1 MNDKITIQELV
12 EFISGN
18 QSTSKKEI
26 EAFAKEFFKLIEDA
40 LQTER
45 YVKIKGFG
53 TFKLIEVDSR
63 ESINVNTGERFEIQG
78 HNKVTFTPDATLKEV
93 VNKPFAHFE
102 SVVLNDGVFFEEEPI
117 VDEET
122 PVTEEEPI
130 IEEEPS
136 PIPLLQEEEVPSTD
150 VVGSDTEEETPVTEE
165 EPIIEEEAPIIEEP
179 IIEEEAP
186 IIEEPIIEEEPSPI
200 PLIQEGGVPSGG
212 VVGSDIEEETPIIEE
227 PIVEEEPLSRDVACS
242 VREEETPIIE
252 EEEPIIE
259 EEPSPI
265 PLLQEGGVPSGG
277 VVGSDTEEENPIT
290 EEETPI
296 IEEEEPIIEEE
307 PSPIPL
313 LQEGGVPSGGVVG
326 SDTEEGTPITEEENP
341 ITEEE
346 TPKPTGFIAES
357 ITNIESD
364 LETNKRPE
372 SMIGNIKNT
381 IVNDFKQDSQG
392 MKYFFGIVIFIILL
406 CIAAIVFLYHPTLL
420 TDMMPKPQEQE
431 EATEEATPEEVIP
444 ADTLAIQADTL
455 AVQTDTIVAQPD
467 TVVAPVVELPQPT
480 PPPVVEEKPQPAPQP
495 ATTYKASD
503 VYTIT
508 GTQAEHV
515 IKRGETLRI
524 ISEKYFGTREL
535 STYIIEYN
543 KDIISNPNNVS
554 VGTKIKIPKLEKK

>member
-117 VDEET
+117 LDEET
-122 PVTEEEPI
+122 PVTEEK
-130 IEEEPS
+130 
-136 PIPLLQEEEVPSTD
+136 
-150 VVGSDTEEETPVTEE
+150 
-165 EPIIEEEAPIIEEP
+165 PIIEEEAPIIEEEEP
-179 IIEEEAP
+179 IIEEEVP
-186 IIEEPIIEEEPSPI
+186 VIEEPIIEEEPSRDAIHCVREEETPI
-200 PLIQEGGVPSGG
+200 
-212 VVGSDIEEETPIIEE
+212 IEEEEPTIEEAAPIIEE

-259 EEPSPI
+259 EE
-265 PLLQEGGVPSGG
+265 VP
-277 VVGSDTEEENPIT
+277 VI
-290 EEETPI
+290 EEET
-296 IEEEEPIIEEE
+296 
-307 PSPIPL
+307 
-313 LQEGGVPSGGVVG
+313 
-326 SDTEEGTPITEEENP
+326 P

-357 ITNIESD
+357 ITNIEND

-381 IVNDFKQDSQG
+381 IVNDFKQDTQG

-420 TDMMPKPQEQE
+420 TDLMPQPKAE
-431 EATEEATPEEVIP
+431 EETTTEEVIQEAPTAMP
-444 ADTLAIQADTL
+444 ADTVAIF
-455 AVQTDTIVAQPD
+455 TDSIATS
-467 TVVAPVVELPQPT
+467 TVVDSIAPVAEVEVPAAKETVQEAPVVKEPIQ
-480 PPPVVEEKPQPAPQP
+480 EKPVAKETP
-495 ATTYKASD
+495 ATQTYSAKESYHI
-503 VYTIT
+503 V
-508 GTQAEHV
+508 GTQSEHT

-535 STYIIEYN
+535 ATYIIEHN
-543 KDIISNPNNVS
+543 KDNIPNPNNVS

>member
-117 VDEET
+117 LDEET
-122 PVTEEEPI
+122 PVTEEEPIIEEEAPIIEEPI

-150 VVGSDTEEETPVTEE
+150 VVGPDTEEENPIIEEE
-165 EPIIEEEAPIIEEP
+165 EPIIEEEVPV
-179 IIEEEAP
+179 
-186 IIEEPIIEEEPSPI
+186 IEEPIIEEEPSRDAIHCVREEETPI
-200 PLIQEGGVPSGG
+200 IEEEEPIIEEEVP
-212 VVGSDIEEETPIIEE
+212 VIEEETPIIEEEEPVIEE

-259 EEPSPI
+259 EE
-265 PLLQEGGVPSGG
+265 VP
-277 VVGSDTEEENPIT
+277 VI
-290 EEETPI
+290 EEET
-296 IEEEEPIIEEE
+296 
-307 PSPIPL
+307 
-313 LQEGGVPSGGVVG
+313 
-326 SDTEEGTPITEEENP
+326 P

-357 ITNIESD
+357 ITNIEND

-381 IVNDFKQDSQG
+381 IVNDFKQDTQG

-420 TDMMPKPQEQE
+420 TDLMPQPKAE
-431 EATEEATPEEVIP
+431 EETTTEEVIQEAPTAMP
-444 ADTLAIQADTL
+444 ADTVAIF
-455 AVQTDTIVAQPD
+455 TDSIATS
-467 TVVAPVVELPQPT
+467 TVVDSIAPVAEVEVPAAKETVQEAPVVKEPIQEKLVAKET
-480 PPPVVEEKPQPAPQP
+480 PAAQ
-495 ATTYKASD
+495 TYSAKESYHI
-503 VYTIT
+503 V
-508 GTQAEHV
+508 GTQSEHT

-535 STYIIEYN
+535 ATYIIEHN
-543 KDIISNPNNVS
+543 KENIPNPNNVS

>member
-117 VDEET
+117 LD
-122 PVTEEEPI
+122 
-130 IEEEPS
+130 
-136 PIPLLQEEEVPSTD
+136 
-150 VVGSDTEEETPVTEE
+150 EETPVTEE

-179 IIEEEAP
+179 IIEEEPSP
-186 IIEEPIIEEEPSPI
+186 IPLLKEEEVPSTDVVGPDTEEENPIIEEEEPIIEEEVPVIEEPIIEEEPSREAI
-200 PLIQEGGVPSGG
+200 H
-212 VVGSDIEEETPIIEE
+212 
-227 PIVEEEPLSRDVACS
+227 C
-242 VREEETPIIE
+242 VREEETPII
-252 EEEPIIE
+252 EEPIIE

-277 VVGSDTEEENPIT
+277 VVGSNT

-307 PSPIPL
+307 
-313 LQEGGVPSGGVVG
+313 VPV
-326 SDTEEGTPITEEENP
+326 IEEETP

-357 ITNIESD
+357 ITNIEND

-381 IVNDFKQDSQG
+381 IVNDFKQDTQG

-420 TDMMPKPQEQE
+420 TDLMPQPKAE
-431 EATEEATPEEVIP
+431 EETTTEEVIQEAPTAMP
-444 ADTLAIQADTL
+444 ADTVAIF
-455 AVQTDTIVAQPD
+455 TDSIATS
-467 TVVAPVVELPQPT
+467 TVVDSIAPVAEVEVPAAKETVQEAPVVKEPIQ
-480 PPPVVEEKPQPAPQP
+480 EKPVAKETPAAQ
-495 ATTYKASD
+495 TYSAKESYHI
-503 VYTIT
+503 V
-508 GTQAEHV
+508 GTQSEHT

-535 STYIIEYN
+535 ATYIIEHN
-543 KDIISNPNNVS
+543 KDNIPNPNNVS

>member
-26 EAFAKEFFKLIEDA
+26 ETFAKEFFKLIEDA

-117 VDEET
+117 LDEET
-122 PVTEEEPI
+122 PVTEEEPIIEEEAPIIEEPI

-150 VVGSDTEEETPVTEE
+150 VVGPDTEEENPIIEEE
-165 EPIIEEEAPIIEEP
+165 EPIIEEEVPV
-179 IIEEEAP
+179 
-186 IIEEPIIEEEPSPI
+186 IEEPIIEEEPSRDAIHCVREEETPI
-200 PLIQEGGVPSGG
+200 IEEEEPIIEEEVP
-212 VVGSDIEEETPIIEE
+212 VIEEETPIIEEEEPVIEE

-259 EEPSPI
+259 EE
-265 PLLQEGGVPSGG
+265 VP
-277 VVGSDTEEENPIT
+277 V
-290 EEETPI
+290 
-296 IEEEEPIIEEE
+296 IEEEK
-307 PSPIPL
+307 
-313 LQEGGVPSGGVVG
+313 
-326 SDTEEGTPITEEENP
+326 P

-357 ITNIESD
+357 ITNIEND

-381 IVNDFKQDSQG
+381 IVNDFKQDTQG

-420 TDMMPKPQEQE
+420 TDLMPQPKAE
-431 EATEEATPEEVIP
+431 EETTTEEVIQEAPTAMP
-444 ADTLAIQADTL
+444 ADTVAIF
-455 AVQTDTIVAQPD
+455 TDSIATS
-467 TVVAPVVELPQPT
+467 TVVDSIAPVAEVEVPAAKETVQEAPVVKEPIQ
-480 PPPVVEEKPQPAPQP
+480 EKPVAKETPAAQ
-495 ATTYKASD
+495 TYSAKESYHI
-503 VYTIT
+503 V
-508 GTQAEHV
+508 GTQSEHT

-535 STYIIEYN
+535 ATYIIEHN
-543 KDIISNPNNVS
+543 KDNIPNPNNVS

>member
-117 VDEET
+117 LDEET
-122 PVTEEEPI
+122 PVIEEEPIIEEEAPIIEEKEPI

-150 VVGSDTEEETPVTEE
+150 VVGSDTEEEN
-165 EPIIEEEAPIIEEP
+165 PIIEE
-179 IIEEEAP
+179 
-186 IIEEPIIEEEPSPI
+186 EEPIIEEEPSPI
-200 PLIQEGGVPSGG
+200 PLIQEGGVPLGG
-212 VVGSDIEEETPIIEE
+212 VVGSDTEEETPIIEE
-227 PIVEEEPLSRDVACS
+227 EEPIVEEEPSPIPLILEGGVPSGGVVGS
-242 VREEETPIIE
+242 NTEETAPII
-252 EEEPIIE
+252 EEPIIE

-265 PLLQEGGVPSGG
+265 PLLPEGGVPSGG
-277 VVGSDTEEENPIT
+277 VVGSNT

-296 IEEEEPIIEEE
+296 IEEEEPI
-307 PSPIPL
+307 
-313 LQEGGVPSGGVVG
+313 
-326 SDTEEGTPITEEENP
+326 TEEETP

-381 IVNDFKQDSQG
+381 IVNDFKQDTQG

-431 EATEEATPEEVIP
+431 ATTEEARPEEVIP
-444 ADTLAIQADTL
+444 ADTIAIQADTL

-495 ATTYKASD
+495 ATTYKASV

>member
-78 HNKVTFTPDATLKEV
+78 HNKITFTPDATLKEV

-136 PIPLLQEEEVPSTD
+136 PIPLFQEEEVPSTD
-150 VVGSDTEEETPVTEE
+150 VVGSDTEEETP
-165 EPIIEEEAPIIEEP
+165 IIEEP
-179 IIEEEAP
+179 IM
-186 IIEEPIIEEEPSPI
+186 EEEPS
-200 PLIQEGGVPSGG
+200 
-212 VVGSDIEEETPIIEE
+212 
-227 PIVEEEPLSRDVACS
+227 RDAIHC

-252 EEEPIIE
+252 EEEPIIEEEVPVTEEPIVE

-277 VVGSDTEEENPIT
+277 VVGSDTEEET
-290 EEETPI
+290 
-296 IEEEEPIIEEE
+296 
-307 PSPIPL
+307 
-313 LQEGGVPSGGVVG
+313 
-326 SDTEEGTPITEEENP
+326 P

-372 SMIGNIKNT
+372 SMIDNIKNT
-381 IVNDFKQDSQG
+381 IVNDFKQDTQG

-431 EATEEATPEEVIP
+431 EATKEATPEEVIP
-444 ADTLAIQADTL
+444 ADTIAIQADTL
-455 AVQTDTIVAQPD
+455 AVQTDTIVAHPD

-495 ATTYKASD
+495 ATTYKASG

-508 GTQAEHV
+508 GTQAEHTV
-515 IKRGETLRI
+515 KRGETLRI

-535 STYIIEYN
+535 STYIVEHN
-543 KDIISNPNNVS
+543 KDIISNPNNVA

>member
-117 VDEET
+117 LD
-122 PVTEEEPI
+122 
-130 IEEEPS
+130 
-136 PIPLLQEEEVPSTD
+136 
-150 VVGSDTEEETPVTEE
+150 EETPVTEE
-165 EPIIEEEAPIIEEP
+165 EPIIEEEAPIIEEEEP
-179 IIEEEAP
+179 IIEEEVP
-186 IIEEPIIEEEPSPI
+186 VIEEPIIEEEPSRDAI
-200 PLIQEGGVPSGG
+200 HCVR
-212 VVGSDIEEETPIIEE
+212 EEETPIIEEEEPVIEE

-259 EEPSPI
+259 EE
-265 PLLQEGGVPSGG
+265 VP
-277 VVGSDTEEENPIT
+277 VI
-290 EEETPI
+290 EEET
-296 IEEEEPIIEEE
+296 
-307 PSPIPL
+307 
-313 LQEGGVPSGGVVG
+313 
-326 SDTEEGTPITEEENP
+326 P

-357 ITNIESD
+357 ITNIEND

-381 IVNDFKQDSQG
+381 IVNDFKQDTQG

-420 TDMMPKPQEQE
+420 TDLMPQPKAE
-431 EATEEATPEEVIP
+431 EETTTEEVIQEAPTAMP
-444 ADTLAIQADTL
+444 ADTVAIF
-455 AVQTDTIVAQPD
+455 TDSIATS
-467 TVVAPVVELPQPT
+467 TVVDSIAPVAEVEVPAAKETVQEAPVVKEPIQ
-480 PPPVVEEKPQPAPQP
+480 EKPVAKETPAAQ
-495 ATTYKASD
+495 TYSAKESYHI
-503 VYTIT
+503 V
-508 GTQAEHV
+508 GTQSEHT

-535 STYIIEYN
+535 ATYIIEHN
-543 KDIISNPNNVS
+543 KDNIPNPNNVS

>member
-26 EAFAKEFFKLIEDA
+26 ETFAKEFFKLIEDA

-78 HNKVTFTPDATLKEV
+78 HNKITFTPDATLKEV

-122 PVTEEEPI
+122 PITEEEPIIEEEAPIIEEPIIEEEPSPIPLLQEEEVPSTVVVGSDTEETAPIIEEPIIEEEPSRDAIHCVREEETPIIEEEEPI

-150 VVGSDTEEETPVTEE
+150 VVGSD
-165 EPIIEEEAPIIEEP
+165 
-179 IIEEEAP
+179 
-186 IIEEPIIEEEPSPI
+186 
-200 PLIQEGGVPSGG
+200 
-212 VVGSDIEEETPIIEE
+212 
-227 PIVEEEPLSRDVACS
+227 
-242 VREEETPIIE
+242 
-252 EEEPIIE
+252 
-259 EEPSPI
+259 
-265 PLLQEGGVPSGG
+265 
-277 VVGSDTEEENPIT
+277 
-290 EEETPI
+290 
-296 IEEEEPIIEEE
+296 
-307 PSPIPL
+307 
-313 LQEGGVPSGGVVG
+313 
-326 SDTEEGTPITEEENP
+326 TEEENP

-381 IVNDFKQDSQG
+381 IVNDFKQDTQG

>member
-26 EAFAKEFFKLIEDA
+26 EVFAKEFFKLIEDA

-78 HNKVTFTPDATLKEV
+78 HNKITFTPDATLKEV

-117 VDEET
+117 LD
-122 PVTEEEPI
+122 
-130 IEEEPS
+130 
-136 PIPLLQEEEVPSTD
+136 
-150 VVGSDTEEETPVTEE
+150 EETPVTEE
-165 EPIIEEEAPIIEEP
+165 EPIIEEEAPIIEEEEP
-179 IIEEEAP
+179 IIEEEVPVIEEPIIEEEPSRDAIHCVREEETPIIEEKEPTIEEAAPIIEEPIVEEEPLSRDVACSVREEETP

-212 VVGSDIEEETPIIEE
+212 VVGSN
-227 PIVEEEPLSRDVACS
+227 
-242 VREEETPIIE
+242 
-252 EEEPIIE
+252 
-259 EEPSPI
+259 
-265 PLLQEGGVPSGG
+265 
-277 VVGSDTEEENPIT
+277 TEEEKT
-290 EEETPI
+290 
-296 IEEEEPIIEEE
+296 
-307 PSPIPL
+307 
-313 LQEGGVPSGGVVG
+313 
-326 SDTEEGTPITEEENP
+326 

-357 ITNIESD
+357 ITNIEND

-381 IVNDFKQDSQG
+381 IVNDFKQDTQG

-420 TDMMPKPQEQE
+420 TDLMPQPKAE
-431 EATEEATPEEVIP
+431 EETTTEEVIQEAPTAMP
-444 ADTLAIQADTL
+444 ADTVAIF
-455 AVQTDTIVAQPD
+455 TDSIATS
-467 TVVAPVVELPQPT
+467 TVVDSIAPVAEVEVPAAKETVQEAPVVKEPIQ
-480 PPPVVEEKPQPAPQP
+480 EKPVAKETPAAQ
-495 ATTYKASD
+495 TYSAKESYHI
-503 VYTIT
+503 V
-508 GTQAEHV
+508 GTQSEHT

-535 STYIIEYN
+535 ATYIIEHN
-543 KDIISNPNNVS
+543 KENIPNPNNVS
-554 VGTKIKIPKLEKK
+554 VGSKIKIPKLEKK

>member
-117 VDEET
+117 LDEET
-122 PVTEEEPI
+122 PVTEEEPIIEKEAPIIEEPI

-150 VVGSDTEEETPVTEE
+150 VVGSDTEEETPIIEEE
-165 EPIIEEEAPIIEEP
+165 EPIIEEEVPV
-179 IIEEEAP
+179 
-186 IIEEPIIEEEPSPI
+186 IEEPIIEEEPSREAI
-200 PLIQEGGVPSGG
+200 H
-212 VVGSDIEEETPIIEE
+212 
-227 PIVEEEPLSRDVACS
+227 C

-252 EEEPIIE
+252 EEEPTIE
-259 EEPSPI
+259 EAAPVI
-265 PLLQEGGVPSGG
+265 
-277 VVGSDTEEENPIT
+277 

-296 IEEEEPIIEEE
+296 I
-307 PSPIPL
+307 
-313 LQEGGVPSGGVVG
+313 
-326 SDTEEGTPITEEENP
+326 
-341 ITEEE
+341 EEE

-357 ITNIESD
+357 ITNIEND

-381 IVNDFKQDSQG
+381 IVNDFKQDTQG

-420 TDMMPKPQEQE
+420 TDLMPQPKAE
-431 EATEEATPEEVIP
+431 EETTTEEVIQEAPTAMP
-444 ADTLAIQADTL
+444 ADTVAIF
-455 AVQTDTIVAQPD
+455 TDSIATS
-467 TVVAPVVELPQPT
+467 TVVDSIAPVAEVEVPAAKETVQEAPVVKEPIQ
-480 PPPVVEEKPQPAPQP
+480 EKPVAKETPAAQ
-495 ATTYKASD
+495 TYSAKESYHI
-503 VYTIT
+503 V
-508 GTQAEHV
+508 GTQSEHT

-535 STYIIEYN
+535 ATYIIEHN
-543 KDIISNPNNVS
+543 KDNIPNPNNVS

>member
-117 VDEET
+117 LDEET
-122 PVTEEEPI
+122 PVTEEEPIIEEEAPIIEEPI

-150 VVGSDTEEETPVTEE
+150 VVGSDTEEENPIIEEE
-165 EPIIEEEAPIIEEP
+165 EPIIEEEVPV
-179 IIEEEAP
+179 
-186 IIEEPIIEEEPSPI
+186 IEEPIIEEEPSREAI
-200 PLIQEGGVPSGG
+200 H
-212 VVGSDIEEETPIIEE
+212 
-227 PIVEEEPLSRDVACS
+227 C

-277 VVGSDTEEENPIT
+277 VVGSNT
-290 EEETPI
+290 EEET
-296 IEEEEPIIEEE
+296 
-307 PSPIPL
+307 
-313 LQEGGVPSGGVVG
+313 
-326 SDTEEGTPITEEENP
+326 P

-357 ITNIESD
+357 ITNIEND

-381 IVNDFKQDSQG
+381 IVNDFKQDTQG

-420 TDMMPKPQEQE
+420 TDLMPQPKAE
-431 EATEEATPEEVIP
+431 EETTTEEVIQEAPTAMP
-444 ADTLAIQADTL
+444 ADTVAIF
-455 AVQTDTIVAQPD
+455 TDSIATS
-467 TVVAPVVELPQPT
+467 TVVDSIAPVAEVEVPAAKETVQEAPVVKEPIQ
-480 PPPVVEEKPQPAPQP
+480 EKPVAKETPAAQ
-495 ATTYKASD
+495 TYSAKESYHI
-503 VYTIT
+503 V
-508 GTQAEHV
+508 GTQSEHT

-535 STYIIEYN
+535 ATYIIEHN
-543 KDIISNPNNVS
+543 KENIPNPNNVS

>member
-78 HNKVTFTPDATLKEV
+78 HNKITFTPDATLKEV

-117 VDEET
+117 LD
-122 PVTEEEPI
+122 
-130 IEEEPS
+130 
-136 PIPLLQEEEVPSTD
+136 
-150 VVGSDTEEETPVTEE
+150 EETPVTEE

-179 IIEEEAP
+179 IIEEEPSPIPLLQEEEVPSTDVVSSDTEEETP
-186 IIEEPIIEEEPSPI
+186 IIEEPIVEEEPSRDAI
-200 PLIQEGGVPSGG
+200 HCVR
-212 VVGSDIEEETPIIEE
+212 EEETPIIEEKEPTIEEAAPIIEE

-259 EEPSPI
+259 EE
-265 PLLQEGGVPSGG
+265 VP
-277 VVGSDTEEENPIT
+277 V
-290 EEETPI
+290 
-296 IEEEEPIIEEE
+296 IEEEK
-307 PSPIPL
+307 
-313 LQEGGVPSGGVVG
+313 
-326 SDTEEGTPITEEENP
+326 P

-357 ITNIESD
+357 ITNIEND

-381 IVNDFKQDSQG
+381 IVNDFKQDTQG

-420 TDMMPKPQEQE
+420 TDLMPQPKAE
-431 EATEEATPEEVIP
+431 EETTTEEVIQEAPTAMP
-444 ADTLAIQADTL
+444 ADTVAIF
-455 AVQTDTIVAQPD
+455 TDSIATS
-467 TVVAPVVELPQPT
+467 TVVDSIAPVAEVEVPAAKETVQEAPVVKEPIQ
-480 PPPVVEEKPQPAPQP
+480 EKPVAKETPAAQ
-495 ATTYKASD
+495 TYSAKESYHI
-503 VYTIT
+503 V
-508 GTQAEHV
+508 GTQSEHT

-535 STYIIEYN
+535 ATYIIEHN
-543 KDIISNPNNVS
+543 KENIPNPNNVS

>member
-117 VDEET
+117 LDEET
-122 PVTEEEPI
+122 PVTEEEPIIEEEAPIIEEPI

-150 VVGSDTEEETPVTEE
+150 VVGSDTEEETP
-165 EPIIEEEAPIIEEP
+165 IIEEEEPTIEEAAPIIEEP
-179 IIEEEAP
+179 IIEEEPSRDAIHCVREEETPIIEEEEPTIEETAPIIEEPIVEEEPLSRDVACSVREEETP

-212 VVGSDIEEETPIIEE
+212 VVGS
-227 PIVEEEPLSRDVACS
+227 
-242 VREEETPIIE
+242 
-252 EEEPIIE
+252 
-259 EEPSPI
+259 
-265 PLLQEGGVPSGG
+265 
-277 VVGSDTEEENPIT
+277 NT

-296 IEEEEPIIEEE
+296 
-307 PSPIPL
+307 
-313 LQEGGVPSGGVVG
+313 
-326 SDTEEGTPITEEENP
+326 TK
-341 ITEEE
+341 EE

-357 ITNIESD
+357 ITNIEND

-381 IVNDFKQDSQG
+381 IVNDFKQDTQG

-420 TDMMPKPQEQE
+420 TDLMPQPKAE
-431 EATEEATPEEVIP
+431 EETTTEEVIQEAPTAMP
-444 ADTLAIQADTL
+444 ADTVAIF
-455 AVQTDTIVAQPD
+455 TDSIATS
-467 TVVAPVVELPQPT
+467 TVVDSIAPVAEVEVPAAKETVQEAPVVKEPIQ
-480 PPPVVEEKPQPAPQP
+480 EKPVAKETPAAQ
-495 ATTYKASD
+495 TYSAKESYHI
-503 VYTIT
+503 V
-508 GTQAEHV
+508 GTQSEHT

-535 STYIIEYN
+535 ATYIIEHN
-543 KDIISNPNNVS
+543 KENIPNPNNVS

>member
-1 MNDKITIQELV
+1 MDDKITIQELV

-26 EAFAKEFFKLIEDA
+26 ETFAKEFFKLIEDA

-78 HNKVTFTPDATLKEV
+78 HNKITFTPDATLKEV

-122 PVTEEEPI
+122 PITEEEPI
-130 IEEEPS
+130 IEEE
-136 PIPLLQEEEVPSTD
+136 T
-150 VVGSDTEEETPVTEE
+150 
-165 EPIIEEEAPIIEEP
+165 
-179 IIEEEAP
+179 P

-200 PLIQEGGVPSGG
+200 PLIQEGGVPLGG
-212 VVGSDIEEETPIIEE
+212 VVGSDTEEEEPTIEEETPIIEEPIIEEEPSPIPLFQEEEVPSTDVVGSDTEEETPIIEEPIMEEEPSRDAIHCVREEETPIIEEEEPIIEEEVPVTEE
-227 PIVEEEPLSRDVACS
+227 PIVEEEPLSRDAIHC

-265 PLLQEGGVPSGG
+265 PLLQERGVPSGG
-277 VVGSDTEEENPIT
+277 VVGSD
-290 EEETPI
+290 
-296 IEEEEPIIEEE
+296 
-307 PSPIPL
+307 
-313 LQEGGVPSGGVVG
+313 
-326 SDTEEGTPITEEENP
+326 TEEENP

-372 SMIGNIKNT
+372 SMIDNIKNT
-381 IVNDFKQDSQG
+381 IVNDFKQDTQG

-431 EATEEATPEEVIP
+431 EATEEVIP
-444 ADTLAIQADTL
+444 ADTIAIQADTL
-455 AVQTDTIVAQPD
+455 AVQTDTIIAQPD

-480 PPPVVEEKPQPAPQP
+480 PPPVVEEKPQP

>member
-26 EAFAKEFFKLIEDA
+26 ETFAKEFFKLIEDA

-78 HNKVTFTPDATLKEV
+78 HNKITFTPDATLKEV

-117 VDEET
+117 LD
-122 PVTEEEPI
+122 
-130 IEEEPS
+130 
-136 PIPLLQEEEVPSTD
+136 
-150 VVGSDTEEETPVTEE
+150 EETPVTEE

-179 IIEEEAP
+179 IIEEEPSPISLLQEEEVPSTDVVGSDTEETAP
-186 IIEEPIIEEEPSPI
+186 IIEEPIVEEEPLSRDATPCVREEETPIIEEEEPIIDEEPSPI
-200 PLIQEGGVPSGG
+200 PLLQEGGVPSGG
-212 VVGSDIEEETPIIEE
+212 VVGSDTEEAAPIIEE

-259 EEPSPI
+259 EE
-265 PLLQEGGVPSGG
+265 VP
-277 VVGSDTEEENPIT
+277 VI

-296 IEEEEPIIEEE
+296 IEEEP
-307 PSPIPL
+307 
-313 LQEGGVPSGGVVG
+313 
-326 SDTEEGTPITEEENP
+326 
-341 ITEEE
+341 
-346 TPKPTGFIAES
+346 PKPTGFIAES
-357 ITNIESD
+357 ITHIESD

-381 IVNDFKQDSQG
+381 IVNDFKQDTQG

-420 TDMMPKPQEQE
+420 TDLMPQPKAE
-431 EATEEATPEEVIP
+431 EETTTEEVIQEAPTAMP
-444 ADTLAIQADTL
+444 ADTVAIF
-455 AVQTDTIVAQPD
+455 TDSIATS
-467 TVVAPVVELPQPT
+467 TVVDSIAPVAEVEVPAAKETVQEV
-480 PPPVVEEKPQPAPQP
+480 PVVKEPIQEKPVAKETPAAQ
-495 ATTYKASD
+495 TYSAKESYHI
-503 VYTIT
+503 V
-508 GTQAEHV
+508 GTQSEHT

-535 STYIIEYN
+535 ATYIIEHN
-543 KDIISNPNNVS
+543 KENIPDPNNVS

>member
-26 EAFAKEFFKLIEDA
+26 ETFAKEFFKLIEDA

-78 HNKVTFTPDATLKEV
+78 HNKITFTPDATLKEV

-122 PVTEEEPI
+122 PITEEEPIIEEEAPIIEEPIIEEEPSPIPLLQEEEVPSTVVVGSDTEETAPIIEEPIIEEEPSRDAIHCVREEETPIIEEEEPI

-150 VVGSDTEEETPVTEE
+150 VVGSD
-165 EPIIEEEAPIIEEP
+165 
-179 IIEEEAP
+179 
-186 IIEEPIIEEEPSPI
+186 
-200 PLIQEGGVPSGG
+200 
-212 VVGSDIEEETPIIEE
+212 
-227 PIVEEEPLSRDVACS
+227 
-242 VREEETPIIE
+242 
-252 EEEPIIE
+252 
-259 EEPSPI
+259 
-265 PLLQEGGVPSGG
+265 
-277 VVGSDTEEENPIT
+277 
-290 EEETPI
+290 
-296 IEEEEPIIEEE
+296 
-307 PSPIPL
+307 
-313 LQEGGVPSGGVVG
+313 
-326 SDTEEGTPITEEENP
+326 TEEENP

-381 IVNDFKQDSQG
+381 IVNDFKQDTQG

-535 STYIIEYN
+535 STYIVEHN
-543 KDIISNPNNVS
+543 KDIISNPNNVA

>member
-78 HNKVTFTPDATLKEV
+78 HNKITFTPDATLKEV

-117 VDEET
+117 LDEET
-122 PVTEEEPI
+122 PVTEEEPIIEKEAPIIEEPI

-150 VVGSDTEEETPVTEE
+150 VVGPDTEEENPIIEEE
-165 EPIIEEEAPIIEEP
+165 EPIIEEEVPV
-179 IIEEEAP
+179 
-186 IIEEPIIEEEPSPI
+186 IEEPIIEEEPSRDAIHCVREEETPI
-200 PLIQEGGVPSGG
+200 IEEEEPIIEEEVP
-212 VVGSDIEEETPIIEE
+212 VIEEETPIIEEEEPVIEE

-252 EEEPIIE
+252 EEEPTIE
-259 EEPSPI
+259 EAAPVI
-265 PLLQEGGVPSGG
+265 
-277 VVGSDTEEENPIT
+277 

-296 IEEEEPIIEEE
+296 IEEPIIEEE

-313 LQEGGVPSGGVVG
+313 IQEGGVPSGGVVG
-326 SDTEEGTPITEEENP
+326 SNTEEEKT

-357 ITNIESD
+357 ITNIEND

-381 IVNDFKQDSQG
+381 IVNDFKQDTQG

-420 TDMMPKPQEQE
+420 TDLMPQPKAE
-431 EATEEATPEEVIP
+431 EETTTEEVIQEAPTAMP
-444 ADTLAIQADTL
+444 ADTVAIF
-455 AVQTDTIVAQPD
+455 TDSIATS
-467 TVVAPVVELPQPT
+467 TVVDSIAPVAEVEVPAAKETVQEAPVVKEPIQ
-480 PPPVVEEKPQPAPQP
+480 EKPVAKETP
-495 ATTYKASD
+495 ATQTYSAKESYHI
-503 VYTIT
+503 V
-508 GTQAEHV
+508 GTQSEHT

-535 STYIIEYN
+535 ATYIIEHN
-543 KDIISNPNNVS
+543 KDNIPNPNNVS

>member
-117 VDEET
+117 LDEET
-122 PVTEEEPI
+122 PFI
-130 IEEEPS
+130 
-136 PIPLLQEEEVPSTD
+136 
-150 VVGSDTEEETPVTEE
+150 EE
-165 EPIIEEEAPIIEEP
+165 EPIIEEEAPIIEEK
-179 IIEEEAP
+179 
-186 IIEEPIIEEEPSPI
+186 EPF
-200 PLIQEGGVPSGG
+200 
-212 VVGSDIEEETPIIEE
+212 
-227 PIVEEEPLSRDVACS
+227 
-242 VREEETPIIE
+242 
-252 EEEPIIE
+252 IE

-277 VVGSDTEEENPIT
+277 VVGSNT
-290 EEETPI
+290 EEET
-296 IEEEEPIIEEE
+296 
-307 PSPIPL
+307 
-313 LQEGGVPSGGVVG
+313 
-326 SDTEEGTPITEEENP
+326 P

-357 ITNIESD
+357 ITNIEND

-381 IVNDFKQDSQG
+381 IVNDFKQDTQG

-420 TDMMPKPQEQE
+420 TDLMPQPKAE
-431 EATEEATPEEVIP
+431 EETTTEEVIQEAPTAMP
-444 ADTLAIQADTL
+444 ADTVAIF
-455 AVQTDTIVAQPD
+455 TDSIATS
-467 TVVAPVVELPQPT
+467 TVVDSIAPVAEVEVPAAKETVQEV
-480 PPPVVEEKPQPAPQP
+480 PVVKEPIQEKPVAKETPAAQ
-495 ATTYKASD
+495 TYSAKESYHI
-503 VYTIT
+503 V
-508 GTQAEHV
+508 GTQSEHT

-535 STYIIEYN
+535 ATYIIEHN
-543 KDIISNPNNVS
+543 KENIPNPNNVS

>member
-26 EAFAKEFFKLIEDA
+26 EVFAKEFFKLIEDA

-117 VDEET
+117 LDEET
-122 PVTEEEPI
+122 PVTEEEPIIEEEAPIIEEPI

-150 VVGSDTEEETPVTEE
+150 VVGQDTEEENPIIEEE
-165 EPIIEEEAPIIEEP
+165 EPIIEEEVPV
-179 IIEEEAP
+179 
-186 IIEEPIIEEEPSPI
+186 IEEPIIEEEPSRDAIHCVREEETPI
-200 PLIQEGGVPSGG
+200 
-212 VVGSDIEEETPIIEE
+212 IEEEEPTIEEAAPIIEE

-277 VVGSDTEEENPIT
+277 VVGSNT

-307 PSPIPL
+307 
-313 LQEGGVPSGGVVG
+313 VPVI
-326 SDTEEGTPITEEENP
+326 EEETPITK
-341 ITEEE
+341 EE

-357 ITNIESD
+357 ITNIEND

-381 IVNDFKQDSQG
+381 IVNDFKQDTQG

-420 TDMMPKPQEQE
+420 TDLMPQPKAE
-431 EATEEATPEEVIP
+431 EETTTEEVIQEAPTAMP
-444 ADTLAIQADTL
+444 ADTVAIF
-455 AVQTDTIVAQPD
+455 TDSIATS
-467 TVVAPVVELPQPT
+467 TVVDSIAPVAEVEVPAAKETVQEAPVVKEPIQ
-480 PPPVVEEKPQPAPQP
+480 EKPVAKETP
-495 ATTYKASD
+495 ATQTYSAKESYHI
-503 VYTIT
+503 V
-508 GTQAEHV
+508 GTQSEHT

-535 STYIIEYN
+535 ATYIIEHN
-543 KDIISNPNNVS
+543 KDNIPNPNNVS

>member
-26 EAFAKEFFKLIEDA
+26 ETFAKEFFKLIEDA

-78 HNKVTFTPDATLKEV
+78 HNKITFTPDATLKEV

-122 PVTEEEPI
+122 PITEEEPIIEEEAPIIEEPIIEEEPSPIPLLQEEEVPSTVVVGSDTEETAPIIEEPIIEEEPSRDAIHCVREEETPIIEEEEPI

-150 VVGSDTEEETPVTEE
+150 VVGSDTEEEN
-165 EPIIEEEAPIIEEP
+165 
-179 IIEEEAP
+179 
-186 IIEEPIIEEEPSPI
+186 PS
-200 PLIQEGGVPSGG
+200 
-212 VVGSDIEEETPIIEE
+212 
-227 PIVEEEPLSRDVACS
+227 
-242 VREEETPIIE
+242 
-252 EEEPIIE
+252 
-259 EEPSPI
+259 
-265 PLLQEGGVPSGG
+265 
-277 VVGSDTEEENPIT
+277 
-290 EEETPI
+290 
-296 IEEEEPIIEEE
+296 
-307 PSPIPL
+307 
-313 LQEGGVPSGGVVG
+313 
-326 SDTEEGTPITEEENP
+326 
-341 ITEEE
+341 TEEE

-381 IVNDFKQDSQG
+381 IVNDFKQDTQG

>member
-117 VDEET
+117 LDEET

-130 IEEEPS
+130 IEK
-136 PIPLLQEEEVPSTD
+136 
-150 VVGSDTEEETPVTEE
+150 
-165 EPIIEEEAPIIEEP
+165 EA
-179 IIEEEAP
+179 
-186 IIEEPIIEEEPSPI
+186 
-200 PLIQEGGVPSGG
+200 
-212 VVGSDIEEETPIIEE
+212 
-227 PIVEEEPLSRDVACS
+227 
-242 VREEETPIIE
+242 PIIE

-259 EEPSPI
+259 EEVPVIEEPI
-265 PLLQEGGVPSGG
+265 I
-277 VVGSDTEEENPIT
+277 EEEPSRDAIHCVR
-290 EEETPI
+290 EEETPN

-307 PSPIPL
+307 
-313 LQEGGVPSGGVVG
+313 VPV
-326 SDTEEGTPITEEENP
+326 IEEETP

-357 ITNIESD
+357 ITNIEND

-381 IVNDFKQDSQG
+381 IVNDFKQDTQG

-420 TDMMPKPQEQE
+420 TDLMPQPKAE
-431 EATEEATPEEVIP
+431 EETTTEEVIQEAPTAMP
-444 ADTLAIQADTL
+444 ADTVAIF
-455 AVQTDTIVAQPD
+455 TDSIATS
-467 TVVAPVVELPQPT
+467 TVVDSIAPVAEVEVPAAKETVQEAPVVKEPIQ
-480 PPPVVEEKPQPAPQP
+480 EKPVAKETPAAQ
-495 ATTYKASD
+495 TYSAKESYHI
-503 VYTIT
+503 V
-508 GTQAEHV
+508 GTQSEHT

-535 STYIIEYN
+535 ATYIIEHN
-543 KDIISNPNNVS
+543 KDNIPNPNNVS

>member
-26 EAFAKEFFKLIEDA
+26 ETFAKEFFKLIEDA

-78 HNKVTFTPDATLKEV
+78 HNKITFTPDATLKEV

-117 VDEET
+117 LDEET
-122 PVTEEEPI
+122 PVTEEETIIEEEALIIEEPI

-150 VVGSDTEEETPVTEE
+150 VVGSDTEEENPIIEEE
-165 EPIIEEEAPIIEEP
+165 EPIIEEEVPVIEEP
-179 IIEEEAP
+179 IIEEETP
-186 IIEEPIIEEEPSPI
+186 IIEEKEPIIEEEPSPI

-212 VVGSDIEEETPIIEE
+212 VVGSD
-227 PIVEEEPLSRDVACS
+227 
-242 VREEETPIIE
+242 
-252 EEEPIIE
+252 
-259 EEPSPI
+259 
-265 PLLQEGGVPSGG
+265 
-277 VVGSDTEEENPIT
+277 TEEEK
-290 EEETPI
+290 PI
-296 IEEEEPIIEEE
+296 I
-307 PSPIPL
+307 
-313 LQEGGVPSGGVVG
+313 
-326 SDTEEGTPITEEENP
+326 
-341 ITEEE
+341 EEE

-357 ITNIESD
+357 ITHIESD

-381 IVNDFKQDSQG
+381 IVNDFKQDTQG

-420 TDMMPKPQEQE
+420 TDLMPQPKAE
-431 EATEEATPEEVIP
+431 EETTTEEVIQEAPTAMP
-444 ADTLAIQADTL
+444 ADTVAIF
-455 AVQTDTIVAQPD
+455 TDSIATS
-467 TVVAPVVELPQPT
+467 TVVDSIAPVAEVEVPAAKETVQEAPVVKEPIQ
-480 PPPVVEEKPQPAPQP
+480 EKPVAKETPAAQ
-495 ATTYKASD
+495 TYSAKESYHI
-503 VYTIT
+503 V
-508 GTQAEHV
+508 GTQSEHT

-535 STYIIEYN
+535 ATYIIEHN
-543 KDIISNPNNVS
+543 KENIPDPNNVS

>member
-26 EAFAKEFFKLIEDA
+26 EVFAKEFFKLIEDA

-78 HNKVTFTPDATLKEV
+78 HNKVTFTPEATLKEV

-117 VDEET
+117 LDEET

-130 IEEEPS
+130 IEK
-136 PIPLLQEEEVPSTD
+136 
-150 VVGSDTEEETPVTEE
+150 
-165 EPIIEEEAPIIEEP
+165 
-179 IIEEEAP
+179 EAP
-186 IIEEPIIEEEPSPI
+186 IIEEPIIEEEPSRDAI
-200 PLIQEGGVPSGG
+200 HCVR
-212 VVGSDIEEETPIIEE
+212 EEETPIIEEEEPVIEE

-259 EEPSPI
+259 EE
-265 PLLQEGGVPSGG
+265 VP
-277 VVGSDTEEENPIT
+277 V
-290 EEETPI
+290 
-296 IEEEEPIIEEE
+296 IEEEK
-307 PSPIPL
+307 
-313 LQEGGVPSGGVVG
+313 
-326 SDTEEGTPITEEENP
+326 P

-357 ITNIESD
+357 ITNIEND

-381 IVNDFKQDSQG
+381 IVNDFKQDTQG

-420 TDMMPKPQEQE
+420 TDLMPQPKAE
-431 EATEEATPEEVIP
+431 EETTTEEVIQEAPTAMP
-444 ADTLAIQADTL
+444 ADTVAIF
-455 AVQTDTIVAQPD
+455 TDSIATS
-467 TVVAPVVELPQPT
+467 TVVDSIAPVAEVEVPAAKETVQEAPVVKEPIQ
-480 PPPVVEEKPQPAPQP
+480 EKPVAKETPAAQ
-495 ATTYKASD
+495 TYSAKESYHI
-503 VYTIT
+503 V
-508 GTQAEHV
+508 GTQSEHT

-535 STYIIEYN
+535 ATYIIEHN
-543 KDIISNPNNVS
+543 KENIPNPNNVS

>member
-78 HNKVTFTPDATLKEV
+78 HNKITFTPDATLKEV

-117 VDEET
+117 LDEET
-122 PVTEEEPI
+122 PITE
-130 IEEEPS
+130 
-136 PIPLLQEEEVPSTD
+136 
-150 VVGSDTEEETPVTEE
+150 
-165 EPIIEEEAPIIEEP
+165 EEP

-200 PLIQEGGVPSGG
+200 PLLQEEEIPSTD
-212 VVGSDIEEETPIIEE
+212 VVGSDTEETAPIIEE
-227 PIVEEEPLSRDVACS
+227 PIIEEEPSRDAIHC

-252 EEEPIIE
+252 EKEPIIE

-277 VVGSDTEEENPIT
+277 VVGSNTEEETPIPEEEEPT
-290 EEETPI
+290 IEEETPI
-296 IEEEEPIIEEE
+296 IEE
-307 PSPIPL
+307 
-313 LQEGGVPSGGVVG
+313 
-326 SDTEEGTPITEEENP
+326 PITEK
-341 ITEEE
+341 E

-357 ITNIESD
+357 ITNIEND

-381 IVNDFKQDSQG
+381 IVNDFKQDTQG

-420 TDMMPKPQEQE
+420 TDLMPQPKAE
-431 EATEEATPEEVIP
+431 EETTTEEVIQEAPTAMP
-444 ADTLAIQADTL
+444 ADTVAIF
-455 AVQTDTIVAQPD
+455 TDSIATS
-467 TVVAPVVELPQPT
+467 TVVDSIAPVAEVEVPAAKETVQEAPVVKEPIQ
-480 PPPVVEEKPQPAPQP
+480 EKPVAKETPAAQ
-495 ATTYKASD
+495 TYSAKESYHI
-503 VYTIT
+503 V
-508 GTQAEHV
+508 GTQSEHT

-535 STYIIEYN
+535 ATYIIEHN
-543 KDIISNPNNVS
+543 KENIPNPNNVS

>member
-78 HNKVTFTPDATLKEV
+78 HNKITFTPDATLKEV

-117 VDEET
+117 LDEET

-136 PIPLLQEEEVPSTD
+136 PIPLIQEGGVPSD
-150 VVGSDTEEETPVTEE
+150 GVVGSDTEET
-165 EPIIEEEAPIIEEP
+165 APIIEEP
-179 IIEEEAP
+179 IVEEEPSRDAIHCVREEETPIIEE
-186 IIEEPIIEEEPSPI
+186 EEPIIEEEPSPI

-212 VVGSDIEEETPIIEE
+212 VVGSD
-227 PIVEEEPLSRDVACS
+227 
-242 VREEETPIIE
+242 
-252 EEEPIIE
+252 
-259 EEPSPI
+259 
-265 PLLQEGGVPSGG
+265 
-277 VVGSDTEEENPIT
+277 
-290 EEETPI
+290 
-296 IEEEEPIIEEE
+296 
-307 PSPIPL
+307 
-313 LQEGGVPSGGVVG
+313 
-326 SDTEEGTPITEEENP
+326 
-341 ITEEE
+341 TEEE

-381 IVNDFKQDSQG
+381 IVNDFKQDTQG

-406 CIAAIVFLYHPTLL
+406 CIAAIVFLYYPTLL

-431 EATEEATPEEVIP
+431 EATEEATPEVIP
-444 ADTLAIQADTL
+444 ADTIAIQADTL

-467 TVVAPVVELPQPT
+467 TVVAPVVELTQPT

>member
-117 VDEET
+117 LDEET
-122 PVTEEEPI
+122 PVTEEEPIIEEEAPIIEEPI

-150 VVGSDTEEETPVTEE
+150 VVGPDTEET
-165 EPIIEEEAPIIEEP
+165 
-179 IIEEEAP
+179 AP
-186 IIEEPIIEEEPSPI
+186 IIEEPIIEEEPSRDAIHCVREEETPI
-200 PLIQEGGVPSGG
+200 
-212 VVGSDIEEETPIIEE
+212 IEEEEPIIEEAAPIIEE

-259 EEPSPI
+259 EE
-265 PLLQEGGVPSGG
+265 VP
-277 VVGSDTEEENPIT
+277 VI
-290 EEETPI
+290 EEET
-296 IEEEEPIIEEE
+296 
-307 PSPIPL
+307 
-313 LQEGGVPSGGVVG
+313 
-326 SDTEEGTPITEEENP
+326 P

-357 ITNIESD
+357 ITNIEND

-381 IVNDFKQDSQG
+381 IVNDFKQDTQG

-420 TDMMPKPQEQE
+420 TDLMPQPKAE
-431 EATEEATPEEVIP
+431 EETTTEEVIQEAPTAMP
-444 ADTLAIQADTL
+444 ADTVAIF
-455 AVQTDTIVAQPD
+455 TDSIATS
-467 TVVAPVVELPQPT
+467 TVVDSIAPVAEVEVPAAKETVQEAPVVKEPIQ
-480 PPPVVEEKPQPAPQP
+480 EKPVAKETPAAQ
-495 ATTYKASD
+495 TYSAKESYHI
-503 VYTIT
+503 V
-508 GTQAEHV
+508 GTQSEHT

-535 STYIIEYN
+535 ATYIIEHN
-543 KDIISNPNNVS
+543 KDNIPNPNNVS

>member
-78 HNKVTFTPDATLKEV
+78 HNKITFTPDATLKEV

-117 VDEET
+117 LDEET
-122 PVTEEEPI
+122 PVVEEEPIIEEEAPIIEEPI

-150 VVGSDTEEETPVTEE
+150 VVGSDTEEENPIIEEE
-165 EPIIEEEAPIIEEP
+165 EPIIEEEVPVIEEP
-179 IIEEEAP
+179 IIE
-186 IIEEPIIEEEPSPI
+186 
-200 PLIQEGGVPSGG
+200 
-212 VVGSDIEEETPIIEE
+212 EE

-252 EEEPIIE
+252 EPIIE
-259 EEPSPI
+259 EE
-265 PLLQEGGVPSGG
+265 VP
-277 VVGSDTEEENPIT
+277 V
-290 EEETPI
+290 
-296 IEEEEPIIEEE
+296 IEEEK
-307 PSPIPL
+307 
-313 LQEGGVPSGGVVG
+313 
-326 SDTEEGTPITEEENP
+326 P

-357 ITNIESD
+357 ITHIESD

-381 IVNDFKQDSQG
+381 IVNDFKQDTQG

-420 TDMMPKPQEQE
+420 TDLMPQPKAE
-431 EATEEATPEEVIP
+431 EETTTEEVIQEAPTAMP
-444 ADTLAIQADTL
+444 ADTVAIF
-455 AVQTDTIVAQPD
+455 TDSIATS
-467 TVVAPVVELPQPT
+467 TVVDSIAPVAEVEVPAAKETVQEAPVVKEPIQ
-480 PPPVVEEKPQPAPQP
+480 EKPVAKETPAAQ
-495 ATTYKASD
+495 TYSAKESYHI
-503 VYTIT
+503 V
-508 GTQAEHV
+508 GTQSEHT

-535 STYIIEYN
+535 ATYIIEHN
-543 KDIISNPNNVS
+543 KENIPDPNNVS